1 MALMSYEFNSEG
13 QRRLESYVARIGDV
27 LRNKRR
33 RASFAM
39 YFLGLLGEGERKSVE
54 PIAARAAGEPEETRA
69 LTERLLHFLVDSEW
83 DDEGVRRVAAREA
96 IGALVEREP
105 IDCWIIDDTGF
116 LKQGTKSPG
125 VQRQYTGTAGKT
137 TNCQIA
143 TSLTLCTRTTEL
155 PVDMD
160 LYIPQSWA
168 DDVAR
173 CKDARI
179 PAEICF
185 RPKWYIGLEL
195 IGRAVAAGYPR
206 GLLLADTAYGDAG
219 PFRMGVRELGLDYGL
234 DVKVHTRVRIVC
246 ADGEETDAMTVA
258 TVADVVG
265 ARSFRRVTWREA
277 TRRTLWSRF
286 VCLRVRVV
294 TDTEPNGG
302 EEQWLVIDRPVRDEP
317 PTHYTLTTLPK
328 SLSRKQLVRRL
339 RQRWRIERTYEDL
352 KGELGLDHFEGR
364 TYPGW
369 QHHVTCVL
377 CCAAFVVAERV
388 RAFPPS
394 ARRSQDN
401 RPLACAA

>member
-1 MALMSYEFNSEG
+1 MSYEFGGEAQG
-13 QRRLESYVARIGDV
+13 RLERYVGRIGDV
-27 LRNKRR
+27 LHNKRR
-33 RASFAM
+33 KASFAM

-54 PIAARAAGEPEETRA
+54 PIAARAAAEPEQTRA
-69 LTERLLHFLVDSEW
+69 VTERLLHFLVDSKW
-83 DDEGVRRVAAREA
+83 DDERVRRVAAREA
-96 IGALVEREP
+96 IGALVDREP

-125 VQRQYTGTAGKT
+125 VQRQYTGSAGKT
-137 TNCQIA
+137 TNCQLA
-143 TSLTLCTRTTEL
+143 PSLTLCTRTTEL

-168 DDVAR
+168 DDAERCEAAR
-173 CKDARI
+173 V
-179 PAEICF
+179 PAELRF
-185 RPKWYIGLEL
+185 RAKWQIGLDL
-195 IGRAVAAGYPR
+195 VRRAVEAEYPR

-219 PFRMGVRELGLDYGL
+219 PFRMGVRELGLDYGV

-246 ADGEETDAMTVA
+246 SDGDETDTMSVA

-294 TDTEPNGG
+294 TDTEPQGG

-317 PTHYTLTTLPK
+317 PKRYTLTTLPK

-377 CCAAFVVAERV
+377 CCAAFVVAERA

-394 ARRSQDN
+394 AGRSQKGH
-401 RPLACAA
+401 PFACAA

>member
-1 MALMSYEFNSEG
+1 MALMSYEFNGEG

-54 PIAARAAGEPEETRA
+54 PIAARAAGEPEATRA

-105 IDCWIIDDTGF
+105 VDSWVIDDTGF
-116 LKQGTKSPG
+116 LKQGNKSPG
-125 VQRQYTGTAGKT
+125 VQRQYTGSAGKT
-137 TNCQIA
+137 TNCQVA

-155 PVDMD
+155 PIDMD

-168 DDVAR
+168 DDAER
-173 CKDARI
+173 CEAARI
-179 PAEICF
+179 PAELRF
-185 RPKWYIGLEL
+185 RAKWEIALDL
-195 IGRAVAAGYPR
+195 IQRAVAADYPR
-206 GLLLADTAYGDAG
+206 GLLLADCGYGDVGA
-219 PFRMGVRELGLDYGL
+219 FRTGVRELGLDYAL
-234 DVKVHTRVRIVC
+234 DVKAQTRVRIVC
-246 ADGEETDAMTVA
+246 PDGSESVTMTVETA
-258 TVADVVG
+258 ADVVG
-265 ARSFRRVTWREA
+265 ARAFRRVTWREG
-277 TRRTLWSRF
+277 TKRTLWSRF

-294 TDTEPNGG
+294 TNGEPNGG
-302 EEQWLVIDRPVRDEP
+302 EEQWLLIDRPVRDEP
-317 PTHYTLTTLPK
+317 PTHYSLTTLPQ
-328 SLSRKQLVRRL
+328 SLSRKRLVRRVK
-339 RQRWRIERTYEDL
+339 QRWRIERTYEDL
-352 KGELGLDHFEGR
+352 KGEVGLDHFEGR

-377 CCAAFVVAERV
+377 CCAAFVVAERA

-394 ARRSQDN
+394 ARRTQDN